1 MHKKIILIGA
11 VLACVC
17 SLAQAATRP
26 NILVLMAEDMSSR
39 VGAFGDAVAV
49 TPNLDQLAQQSVRY
63 TNTFTAAGVCA
74 PSRTAHITGMHQI
87 SVGGQHMRTSSAP
100 IGGYKSVPPVD
111 VKAYPEL
118 LRGAGYYTWT
128 DQKLDYQFSG
138 TQAGSGPFTIWSD
151 EGSDGHWR
159 NRVDGQPFFGLMNFN
174 VTHESGVMQPLGSW
188 PNSPMHFVIQL
199 VRAATMPAVEAT
211 APTTPAQVNL
221 PPYYPDTQTVRAD
234 VAKHYN
240 NIHAMDRQVGEV
252 LAELKDD
259 GLLESTIVVWTTD
272 HGDGL
277 PRAKR
282 DLFDSG
288 IKVPMMI
295 RWPEAYRPAD
305 VEANSID
312 SRLISFVDFAPTML
326 KLAGVALPEYLQGQ
340 DFVNA
345 EPREYIYAS
354 RDRIDAISDRQ
365 RAVRDA
371 RYKYIRSWY
380 PEQPSGHKLAFRDNL
395 DMVREMQN
403 LYEAGELNEAQRQWF
418 EAPGV
423 ERLFD
428 LQNDPFELNNLAES
442 IDHQVVL
449 LRMRGELEQWQGRV
463 EDWSEEPEA
472 AMLESFNPGGKVPM
486 TETPSLSFVDGRLL
500 LSSAT
505 AGASLGYRVDDGDW
519 QVFQSAIK
527 VPSGVSI
534 SAKAIRYG
542 WQESEVATL
551 IAPAF

>member
-1 MHKKIILIGA
+1 MHKLMMMAA
-11 VLACVC
+11 VLGGVC
-17 SLAQAATRP
+17 SLTQAATRP

-39 VGAFGDAVAV
+39 VGAFGDTVAV

-100 IGGYKSVPPVD
+100 IGGYKAVPPVE

-138 TQAGSGPFTIWSD
+138 TQAGSGPFTIWND

-159 NRVDGQPFFGLMNFN
+159 NREAGQPFFGLMNFN
-174 VTHESGVMQPLGSW
+174 VTHESGIMQTLGSW
-188 PNSPMHFVIQL
+188 PNSAMHFAIQL

-211 APTTPAQVNL
+211 APTTPAQVIL
-221 PPYYPDTQTVRAD
+221 PPYYPDTPTVRAD

-240 NIHAMDRQVGEV
+240 NIHAMDRQVGDV
-252 LAELKDD
+252 LAELKAD

-288 IKVPMMI
+288 IKVPMLI
-295 RWPEAYRPAD
+295 RWPEVYRPAD
-305 VEANSID
+305 VATNSID
-312 SRLISFVDFAPTML
+312 TRLISFVDFAPTLL
-326 KLAGVALPEYLQGQ
+326 KLAGVTAPEYLQGQ

-345 EPREYIYAS
+345 APREYIYAS
-354 RDRIDAISDRQ
+354 RDRIDTIADRQ
-365 RAVRDA
+365 RAVRDE
-371 RYKYIRSWY
+371 RYKYIRSWL
-380 PEQPSGHKLAFRDNL
+380 PEQPSGHKLPFRDNL
-395 DMVREMQN
+395 DMVREMQA
-403 LYEAGELNEAQRQWF
+403 LYATGKLNDAQSQWF
-418 EAPGV
+418 EAPGE

-428 LQNDPFELNNLAES
+428 LKSDPFELNNLSAS
-442 IDHQVVL
+442 AQHHVTL
-449 LRMRGELEQWQGRV
+449 ARMRAALEQWLARV
-463 EDWSEEPEA
+463 EDWSEESEA
-472 AMLESFNPGGKVPM
+472 TMLEGFNPGGEVPA
-486 TETPSLSFVDGRLL
+486 TQVPVISFADGRLL
-500 LSSAT
+500 LNSAT
-505 AGASLGYRVDDGDW
+505 DGASLGYRVDDGDW
-519 QVFQSAIK
+519 QVYQSAVK
-527 VPSGVSI
+527 VPAGASI

-542 WQESEVATL
+542 WQESGVKTL
-551 IAPAF
+551 TAPVF